1 MTAKRLMVASAAVA
15 IVVFAAASGASA
27 FDHHKRGGGVHIGGG
42 GARMGSGGHVTSFG
56 RIGQSGVTTGWAVSG
71 QGGAGR
77 YRGFVRYSH
86 GRYGHRAPG
95 TGMGLGLAG
104 WGYPAYAP
112 TGASGPCRCGGHFTS
127 GTAGAW

>member
-27 FDHHKRGGGVHIGGG
+27 FDRHKRGGGGHIGGG
-42 GARMGSGGHVTSFG
+42 GGGRHVTSSG
-56 RIGQSGVTTGWAVSG
+56 HIGQSGVATGRTVAG
-71 QGGAGR
+71 HGDAGR
-77 YRGFVRYSH
+77 YRGYGRYSH
-86 GRYGHRAPG
+86 GRNRYGVPG
-95 TGMGLGLAG
+95 TGKWLGLAG

-112 TGASGPCRCGGHFTS
+112 TSGTCRCGGHFTS